1 MVYSG
6 ISVNYSKGIK
16 MELAKH
22 SSIVG
27 GSTAKRVIGCPGSV
41 ALCAKMPP
49 KPSSKYADEGTLLH
63 NVMDVILSTGQTPES
78 CIGMSYGGIKLTDE
92 LINEK
97 VYPALAALDAVD
109 PNKEMEYAT
118 ETRVGFGDLLPGV
131 FGSTDLLGRIG
142 NRAFILD
149 WKFGSGVPVDA
160 EDNPQLMFYAAAA
173 MRMPEV
179 QWVFDDIEEIECII
193 VQPPSVKRWVTDK
206 KRIKAFEQELLMAV
220 KIAQL
225 PDAPINIGDH
235 CRWCAAKP
243 TCPKMTGAV
252 DRALHAQID
261 ILNVAQIS
269 NYLRQ
274 ADTLEQWI
282 TDLRALAHQVLEA
295 GKPVPGYKLVA
306 KRAIRQWGDEDQAL
320 VAMLNEGIPED
331 ELTTVK
337 VISPAQAEKILKK
350 HGKQLPA
357 NQVVA
362 VSSGSTLA
370 EESDPRPAVLQ
381 IGQQLNAA
389 LSKLQ

>member
-1 MVYSG
+1 
-6 ISVNYSKGIK
+6 
-16 MELAKH
+16 MELTKH

-63 NVMDVILSTGQTPES
+63 NVMDLILTTGQTPES
-78 CIGMSYGGIKLTDE
+78 FVGMEYEGIKLTED

-173 MRMPEV
+173 MRTPEV
-179 QWVFDDIEEIECII
+179 QWVFDDCDEIECII

-225 PDAPINIGDH
+225 PDAPINTGDH

-252 DRALHAQID
+252 DRAVNAQLD

-269 NYLRQ
+269 NYLKQ
-274 ADTLEQWI
+274 ADMLEQWI

-320 VAMLNEGIPED
+320 VAMMNEGIPEE

-337 VISPAQAEKILKK
+337 VISPAQAEKVLKK

-370 EESDPRPAVLQ
+370 EESDPRPAILQ

>member
-1 MVYSG
+1 
-6 ISVNYSKGIK
+6 
-16 MELAKH
+16 MELTKH

-63 NVMDVILSTGQTPES
+63 NVMDLILTTNQTPES
-78 CIGMSYGGIKLTDE
+78 FAGMEYEGIKLTQE
-92 LINEK
+92 LIDEK
-97 VYPALAALDAVD
+97 VYPALRALDEID

-142 NRAFILD
+142 RRAFILD

-173 MRMPEV
+173 MRTPEV
-179 QWVFDDIEEIECII
+179 QWVFDDCDEIECII
-193 VQPPSVKRWVTDK
+193 VQPPSVKRWTTDK
-206 KRIKAFEQELLMAV
+206 KRIKVFEQELLMAV

-225 PDAPINIGDH
+225 PDAPINTGDH

-252 DRALHAQID
+252 DRAVHAQLD

-269 NYLRQ
+269 SYLKQ
-274 ADTLEQWI
+274 ADMLEQWI

-306 KRAIRQWGDEDQAL
+306 KRAIRQWGDDDQAL
-320 VAMLNEGIPED
+320 VAMLNEGIPEE

-337 VISPAQAEKILKK
+337 VISPAQAEKVLKK

-381 IGQQLNAA
+381 IGQQLTAA
-389 LSKLQ
+389 LSKIQ

>member
-1 MVYSG
+1 
-6 ISVNYSKGIK
+6 
-16 MELAKH
+16 MELTKH

-63 NVMDVILSTGQTPES
+63 NVMDLILTTGQTPES
-78 CIGMSYGGIKLTDE
+78 FAGMEYEGIKLTQE

-142 NRAFILD
+142 RRAFILD

-173 MRMPEV
+173 MRTPEV
-179 QWVFDDIEEIECII
+179 QWVFDDCDEIECII
-193 VQPPSVKRWVTDK
+193 VQPPSVKRWTTDK

-225 PDAPINIGDH
+225 PDAPINTGGH

-252 DRALHAQID
+252 ERAVHAQLD

-269 NYLRQ
+269 SYLKQ
-274 ADTLEQWI
+274 ADMLEQWI

-306 KRAIRQWGDEDQAL
+306 KRAIRQWGDDDQAL
-320 VAMLNEGIPED
+320 VAMLNEGIPEE

-337 VISPAQAEKILKK
+337 VISPAQAEKVLKK

-381 IGQQLNAA
+381 IGQQLTAA

>member
-63 NVMDVILSTGQTPES
+63 NVMDLILTTGQTPES
-78 CIGMSYGGIKLTDE
+78 FVGMEYEGVKLTQE
-92 LINEK
+92 LIDEK

-173 MRMPEV
+173 MRTPEV
-179 QWVFDDIEEIECII
+179 QWVFDECDEIECII
-193 VQPPSVKRWVTDK
+193 VQPPSVKRWTTDK

>member
-1 MVYSG
+1 
-6 ISVNYSKGIK
+6 

-63 NVMDVILSTGQTPES
+63 NVMDLILTTGQTPES
-78 CIGMSYGGIKLTDE
+78 FVGMEYEGVKLTQE
-92 LINEK
+92 LIDEK

-173 MRMPEV
+173 MRTPEV

-370 EESDPRPAVLQ
+370 EESDPRPAILQ

>member
-1 MVYSG
+1 
-6 ISVNYSKGIK
+6 
-16 MELAKH
+16 MELTKH

-63 NVMDVILSTGQTPES
+63 NVMDLILTTGQTPES
-78 CIGMSYGGIKLTDE
+78 FVGMEYEGIKLTEE

-142 NRAFILD
+142 QRAFILD
-149 WKFGSGVPVDA
+149 WKFGSGVPVGA

-173 MRMPEV
+173 MRTPEV
-179 QWVFDDIEEIECII
+179 QWVFDECDEIECII

-225 PDAPINIGDH
+225 PDAPINTGDH

-252 DRALHAQID
+252 DRAVHAQLD

-269 NYLRQ
+269 SYLKQ
-274 ADTLEQWI
+274 ADMLEQWI

-306 KRAIRQWGDEDQAL
+306 KRAIRQWGDDDQAL
-320 VAMLNEGIPED
+320 VAMLNEGIPEE

-337 VISPAQAEKILKK
+337 VISPAQAEKVLKK

>member
-1 MVYSG
+1 
-6 ISVNYSKGIK
+6 
-16 MELAKH
+16 MELTKH

-63 NVMDVILSTGQTPES
+63 NVMDLILTTGQTPES
-78 CIGMSYGGIKLTDE
+78 FVGMEYEGIKLTEE

-142 NRAFILD
+142 QRAFILD
-149 WKFGSGVPVDA
+149 WKFGSGVPVGA

-173 MRMPEV
+173 MRTPEV
-179 QWVFDDIEEIECII
+179 QWVFDECDEIECII

-225 PDAPINIGDH
+225 PDAPINTGDH

-252 DRALHAQID
+252 DRAVHAQLD

-269 NYLRQ
+269 SYLKQ
-274 ADTLEQWI
+274 ADMLEQWI

-306 KRAIRQWGDEDQAL
+306 KRAIRQWGDDDQAL
-320 VAMLNEGIPED
+320 VAMLNEGIPEE

-337 VISPAQAEKILKK
+337 VISPAQAEKVLKK

-370 EESDPRPAVLQ
+370 EEADPRPAVLQ
-381 IGQQLNAA
+381 IGQQLTAA

>member
-1 MVYSG
+1 
-6 ISVNYSKGIK
+6 

-78 CIGMSYGGIKLTDE
+78 CIDMTYEGIKLTQE
-92 LINEK
+92 LIDEK
-97 VYPALAALDAVD
+97 VYPALKALDEID

-118 ETRVGFGDLLPGV
+118 ETKVGFGDFLPGV

-142 NRAFILD
+142 RRAFILD
-149 WKFGSGVPVDA
+149 WKFGAGVPVPAD
-160 EDNPQLMFYAAAA
+160 DNPQLMFYAAAA
-173 MRMPEV
+173 MRTPEV
-179 QWVFDDIEEIECII
+179 QWVFDECDEIECII
-193 VQPPSVKRWVTDK
+193 VQPPSVKRWVTSK

>member
-1 MVYSG
+1 
-6 ISVNYSKGIK
+6 
-16 MELAKH
+16 MELTKH

-63 NVMDVILSTGQTPES
+63 NVMDLILTTGQTPES
-78 CIGMSYGGIKLTDE
+78 FAGMEYEGIKLTQE

-142 NRAFILD
+142 RRAFILD

-173 MRMPEV
+173 MRTPEV
-179 QWVFDDIEEIECII
+179 QWVFDDCDEIECII
-193 VQPPSVKRWVTDK
+193 VQPPSVKRWTTDK

-225 PDAPINIGDH
+225 PDAPINTGDH

-252 DRALHAQID
+252 DRAVHAQLD

-269 NYLRQ
+269 GYLKQ
-274 ADTLEQWI
+274 ADMLEQWI

-295 GKPVPGYKLVA
+295 GKPVPGYKLIA
-306 KRAIRQWGDEDQAL
+306 KRAIRQWGDDDQAL
-320 VAMLNEGIPED
+320 VAMLNEGIPEE

-337 VISPAQAEKILKK
+337 VISPAQAEKVLKK

-381 IGQQLNAA
+381 IGQQLTAA

>member
-1 MVYSG
+1 
-6 ISVNYSKGIK
+6 
-16 MELAKH
+16 MELTKH

-63 NVMDVILSTGQTPES
+63 NVMDLILTTGQTPES
-78 CIGMSYGGIKLTDE
+78 FVGMEYEGIKLTEE

-142 NRAFILD
+142 RRAFILD

-173 MRMPEV
+173 MRTPEV
-179 QWVFDDIEEIECII
+179 QWVFDDCDEIECII
-193 VQPPSVKRWVTDK
+193 VQPPSVKRWTTDK

-225 PDAPINIGDH
+225 PDAPINTGDH

-252 DRALHAQID
+252 DRAVHAQLD

-269 NYLRQ
+269 SYLKQ
-274 ADTLEQWI
+274 ADMLEQWI

-306 KRAIRQWGDEDQAL
+306 KRAIRQWGDDDQAL
-320 VAMLNEGIPED
+320 VAMLNEGIPEE

-337 VISPAQAEKILKK
+337 VISPAQAEKVLKK

-381 IGQQLNAA
+381 IGQQLTAA

>member
-1 MVYSG
+1 
-6 ISVNYSKGIK
+6 
-16 MELAKH
+16 MELTKH

-63 NVMDVILSTGQTPES
+63 NVMDLILTTGQTPES
-78 CIGMSYGGIKLTDE
+78 FVGMEYEGIKLTEE

-142 NRAFILD
+142 RRAFILD

-173 MRMPEV
+173 MRTPEV
-179 QWVFDDIEEIECII
+179 QWVFDECDEIECII
-193 VQPPSVKRWVTDK
+193 VQPPSVKRWITTT

-225 PDAPINIGDH
+225 PDAPINTGDH

-252 DRALHAQID
+252 DRAVHAQID

-269 NYLRQ
+269 SYLKQ
-274 ADTLEQWI
+274 ADMLEQWI

-306 KRAIRQWGDEDQAL
+306 KRAIRQWADEEAFIEWANKKGL
-320 VAMLNEGIPED
+320 D
-331 ELTTVK
+331 EEQCMDKKLK
-337 VISPAQAEKILKK
+337 SPAAMEKIVGKK
-350 HGKQLPA
+350 ELPTELI
-357 NQVVA
+357 VA

-381 IGQQLNAA
+381 IGQQLTAA
-389 LSKLQ
+389 LSKIQ

>member
-1 MVYSG
+1 
-6 ISVNYSKGIK
+6 

-173 MRMPEV
+173 MRTPEV

>member
-1 MVYSG
+1 
-6 ISVNYSKGIK
+6 
-16 MELAKH
+16 MELTKH

-63 NVMDVILSTGQTPES
+63 NVMDLILTTGQTPES
-78 CIGMSYGGIKLTDE
+78 FVGMEYEGIKLTEE

-142 NRAFILD
+142 QRAFILD
-149 WKFGSGVPVDA
+149 WKFGSGVPVGA

-173 MRMPEV
+173 MRTPEV
-179 QWVFDDIEEIECII
+179 QWVFDECDEIECII
-193 VQPPSVKRWVTDK
+193 VQPPSVKRWITDK

-225 PDAPINIGDH
+225 PDAPINTGDH

-252 DRALHAQID
+252 DRAVHAQLD

-269 NYLRQ
+269 SYLKQ
-274 ADTLEQWI
+274 ADMLEQWI

-306 KRAIRQWGDEDQAL
+306 KRAIRQWGDDDQAL
-320 VAMLNEGIPED
+320 VAMLNEGIPEE

-337 VISPAQAEKILKK
+337 VISPAQAEKVLKK

-370 EESDPRPAVLQ
+370 EEADPRPAVLQ
-381 IGQQLNAA
+381 IGQQLTAA